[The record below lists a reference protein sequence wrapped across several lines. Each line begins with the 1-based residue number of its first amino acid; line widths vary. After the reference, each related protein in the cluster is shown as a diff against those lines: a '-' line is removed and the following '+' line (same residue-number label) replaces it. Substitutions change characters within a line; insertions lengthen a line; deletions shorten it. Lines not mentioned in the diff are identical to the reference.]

1 MGLTIAFWILA
12 ALIVLAALSVILQK
26 NIFRSALALI
36 VCVVGVAGIF
46 VTLSADFLAGAQIL
60 IYVGAIS
67 VVIILAIML
76 TREFSHGNIANR
88 LRVPAILVSAAFLAI
103 LIYAV
108 VKTPWNISNSEPL
121 TPTTPVLAQQL
132 FGQSGYILPVTVTG
146 ILILVVVLGAIVI
159 ARDK

>member
-1 MGLTIAFWILA
+1 
-12 ALIVLAALSVILQK
+12 
-26 NIFRSALALI
+26 
-36 VCVVGVAGIF
+36 
-46 VTLSADFLAGAQIL
+46 
-60 IYVGAIS
+60 
-67 VVIILAIML
+67 ML